1 MRPNKIIA
9 IIIIIFFTINRI
21 SGQCDENEVLDLDI
35 IFDGGVIE
43 FSDNTSNSGNNFSVS
58 DMTSGGFGG
67 NDRIYKITLEDND
80 TLNLFIDLCQSGVT
94 FDASIGIVK
103 GYDGINCNEIERD
116 ELIIP
121 HPSPDFDEGGFDENI
136 DSGALCPAA
145 SDIESPNFLP
155 IARDVYLDESGDYYI
170 VIDGHTETESGN
182 FTITIGEMLTFSDY
196 EIGFQNNIVEYIHV
210 EFSDNVYGVDNPSD
224 WTLTAPTF
232 PNFNFIYDN
241 ADHFHDQI
249 TDSDG
254 NDIVIEEYLSNPLDA
269 FRYYILSASI
279 PAGSEVK
286 VVPTGESWGPSPVNV
301 YGIPFAFD
309 DTLIIEIPE
318 LPVIDSIFSISAEND
333 TFSVE
338 FSEGIYSGSD
348 GTGGV
353 RSFHFEI
360 ETVGADLSPSITEVR
375 NADETAYPQGG
386 DTV

>member
-1 MRPNKIIA
+1 
-9 IIIIIFFTINRI
+9 
-21 SGQCDENEVLDLDI
+21 
-35 IFDGGVIE
+35 
-43 FSDNTSNSGNNFSVS
+43 
-58 DMTSGGFGG
+58 
-67 NDRIYKITLEDND
+67 
-80 TLNLFIDLCQSGVT
+80 
-94 FDASIGIVK
+94 
-103 GYDGINCNEIERD
+103 
-116 ELIIP
+116 
-121 HPSPDFDEGGFDENI
+121 
-136 DSGALCPAA
+136 
-145 SDIESPNFLP
+145 
-155 IARDVYLDESGDYYI
+155 LDESGDYYI

-279 PAGSEVK
+279 PAGSEVT

-309 DTLIIEIPE
+309 DTLIIEIAEP
-318 LPVIDSIFSISAEND
+318 PVIDSIFSISAENA

-338 FSEGIYSGSD
+338 FSEGIYSSNN

-353 RSFHFEI
+353 RRSHFEI
-360 ETVGADLSPSITEVR
+360 ETVGADLSPSITLIM
-375 NADETAYPQGG
+375 NADETAAPQGAEDDSLLVFNLEYG
-386 DTV
+386 SLSSGSESVRIRANEDAVYNASGVPMQTEWSNSLQLNDLLPPYVAEYSFSNETNSGVDPS